1 MRITIKIVIIKKNY
15 NYDKNEIIK
24 KMYVNIILIIY
35 FKIIPNN
42 KNKNYI

>member
-15 NYDKNEIIK
+15 IYDKNEIIK